1 MTTQALITVAQD
13 AGRKRRLL
21 RNLPWRGPVTVIAV
35 LAVWQVASMTG
46 LLPESTLPSVTQIG
60 VAFVGLLGQ
69 GVFWLSVGQTL
80 VSTFSGLG
88 IVIVIAVPLALILG
102 LSKVAR
108 ESTWLVIEFLKPI
121 PPVAMIPLGLLL
133 WGPSETMKVTLI
145 AFGALWP
152 FLTQLIYGIRQVDN
166 VAIQMALSYRLGVWL
181 TTSRVILPSL
191 LPFATTGLRVSASI
205 AIIISVVT
213 ELIGGAA
220 GLGRQITIAQSSGNI
235 PVMYALIFTT
245 GLLGLLINWLFLMA
259 QKPLLFWHASQRT
272 VVS

>member
-13 AGRKRRLL
+13 AEKTRRRL
-21 RNLPWRGPVTVIAV
+21 RKLPWRGLVTVLVV
-35 LAVWQVASMTG
+35 LVLWQLASVTG
-46 LLPESTLPSVTQIG
+46 VLPASTLPSVSDIG
-60 VAFVGLLGQ
+60 SAFVGLLGQ
-69 GVFWLSVGQTL
+69 AVFWGAVGQTL
-80 VSTFSGLG
+80 VSTFTGLG
-88 IVIVIAVPLALILG
+88 IVIVIAVPLSLVLG
-102 LSKVAR
+102 LSKVAH
-108 ESTWLVIEFLKPI
+108 ESSWLVVEFLKPI

-152 FLTQLIYGIRQVDN
+152 FLTQLIYGIRQVDH
-166 VAIQMALSYRLGVWL
+166 VAIQMSLSYRLGVWL
-181 TTSRVILPSL
+181 TTTRVILPSL
-191 LPFATTGLRVSASI
+191 LPFAATGLRVSASI

-235 PVMYALIFTT
+235 PAMYALIFTT
-245 GLLGLLINWLFLMA
+245 GLLGLLINWLFLVI
-259 QKPLLFWHASQRT
+259 QKPLLFWHASQRS